1 VAKTR
6 HIQKRMSQ
14 RAIKEEM
21 LETVMNYGVKQ
32 GDKIVLNRKAC
43 DALLAELE
51 SLKKTVIKARER
63 GGFVLVSDKQT
74 LVTAYRLDSYKR
86 TKASNDDVY

>member
-1 VAKTR
+1 MAKTR